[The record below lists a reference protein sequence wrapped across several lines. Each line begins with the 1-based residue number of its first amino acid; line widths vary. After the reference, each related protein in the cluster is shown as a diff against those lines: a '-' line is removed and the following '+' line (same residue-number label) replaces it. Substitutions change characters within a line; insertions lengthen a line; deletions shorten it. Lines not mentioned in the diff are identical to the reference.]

1 MGDAMKL
8 TLLCA
13 LALQELLTGGQ
24 SYNERFVE
32 KHYQDRFETCMN
44 VAQLSEDQG
53 LDPMLAVSTALTE
66 SKFNKRAV
74 SSAGAVGPLQIL
86 PKYFCPKERGV
97 ECDQALAGVHAL
109 QRFLSK
115 YGNEHDALCHYNA
128 GNKCGKQ
135 AHRYARRI
143 LKRRDRWK
151 RQLEKPHWSQV
162 FTLIQCHSCPL
173 CCVKK

>member
-1 MGDAMKL
+1 MKL

-24 SYNERFVE
+24 SYNERFIE
-32 KHYQDRFETCMN
+32 RHYQDRFDTCMD
-44 VAQLSEDQG
+44 VAQLAEDMG

-66 SKFNKRAV
+66 SGLNKKVV

-86 PKYFCPKERGV
+86 PKYFCPNKQEKG
-97 ECDQALAGVHAL
+97 CDLVHGGISALL
-109 QRFLSK
+109 RFLTK
-115 YGNEHDALCHYNA
+115 YKNEHDALCHYNA

-143 LKRRDRWK
+143 IKRRDRW
-151 RQLEKPHWSQV
+151 RQELENAHWTQTFV
-162 FTLIQCHSCPL
+162 LLQCHSCPL

>member
-1 MGDAMKL
+1 MKL

-24 SYNERFVE
+24 SYNERFIE
-32 KHYQDRFETCMN
+32 RHYQDRFNTCLD
-44 VAQLSEDQG
+44 VAQLADNMG

-66 SKFNKRAV
+66 SRFNKRVV

-86 PKYFCPKERGV
+86 PKYFCAKGYEDD
-97 ECDQALAGVHAL
+97 CDFLHAGIAALM
-109 QRFLSK
+109 RFLLK

-143 LKRRDRWK
+143 IKRRDRW
-151 RQLEKPHWSQV
+151 RQELENAHWTQTFV
-162 FTLIQCHSCPL
+162 LLQCHSCPL